1 MNTNYKSKIN
11 CKATAQLEDYWWKLK
26 LNSRRNRK
34 FRFSKRR
41 HAKFSRPRRVLQ
53 FYFPCMKQKA
63 YARAGVDIDL
73 GNRVK
78 ATLPQLLASTHRRE
92 VLGKVGGFGGLFQLD
107 LKKYREPILVSS
119 VDGVGTKLKIAFQM
133 DKHDT
138 IGADLV
144 NHCVND
150 IAVLGAEP
158 LFFLDYLGTGKL
170 EPHVFTD
177 IIKGFARACA
187 ENNCALIGGETAQMP
202 GFYQKGEYDVSGTIV
217 GVVEKS
223 KMLNGQKTVKRG
235 DVVIGIA
242 SSGLHTNGYSLARK
256 IFFEELALRPTDKI
270 DGLKKS
276 IGEEL
281 LKEHISYG
289 PLVQKLLKRFN
300 SSLITRHSS
309 LSVKAFAHITG
320 GGFVDNIPRV
330 LPKSLDV
337 VIKKGSWDMLPIF
350 KIIEAKSGV
359 PDAELYQVF
368 NMGIGMV
375 SIVSA
380 EKANDVLKFIKS
392 QKHKA
397 WIIGEVVKGSGIARV
412 E

>member
-1 MNTNYKSKIN
+1 MK
-11 CKATAQLEDYWWKLK
+11 
-26 LNSRRNRK
+26 
-34 FRFSKRR
+34 
-41 HAKFSRPRRVLQ
+41 
-53 FYFPCMKQKA
+53 KQKA
-63 YARAGVDIDL
+63 YAAAGVDIDL
-73 GNRVK
+73 GNKVK
-78 ATLPQLLASTHRRE
+78 ATLPRLLASTHRRE
-92 VLGKVGGFGGLFQLD
+92 VLGKVGGFGGLFALD

-119 VDGVGTKLKIAFQM
+119 VDGVGTKLKIAFQQ

-177 IIKGFARACA
+177 IIKGFARACS
-187 ENNCALIGGETAQMP
+187 ENKCALIGGETAQMP

-223 KMLNGQKTVKRG
+223 RMLNGQKTIKRG
-235 DVVIGIA
+235 DVVIGIE
-242 SSGLHTNGYSLARK
+242 SSGLHTNGYSLGRK
-256 IFFEELALRPTDKI
+256 IFFEKLKLKPSSRVP
-270 DGLKKS
+270 GLK
-276 IGEEL
+276 GTVGQEL

-289 PLVQKLLKRFN
+289 PLVQKLLKNFN
-300 SSLITRHSS
+300 LVGKADQ
-309 LSVKAFAHITG
+309 VKAFAHITG

-330 LPKSLDV
+330 LPKSLDA

-350 KIIEAKSGV
+350 QIIEQKSGV
-359 PDAELYQVF
+359 PDEELYQVF

-375 SIVSA
+375 GIVAADKA
-380 EKANDVLKFIKS
+380 EAVQQFIKT
-392 QKHKA
+392 QNHKA
-397 WIIGEVVKGSGIARV
+397 WIIGEVVKGKGEARV

>member
-1 MNTNYKSKIN
+1 
-11 CKATAQLEDYWWKLK
+11 
-26 LNSRRNRK
+26 
-34 FRFSKRR
+34 
-41 HAKFSRPRRVLQ
+41 
-53 FYFPCMKQKA
+53 MKQKA
-63 YARAGVDIDL
+63 YAAAGVDIDL

-92 VLGKVGGFGGLFQLD
+92 VLGKVGGFGGLFALD
-107 LKKYREPILVSS
+107 VKKYREPILVSS
-119 VDGVGTKLKIAFQM
+119 VDGVGTKLKLAFAL

-187 ENNCALIGGETAQMP
+187 ANNCALIGGETAQMP
-202 GFYQKGEYDVSGTIV
+202 GFYQKGEYDLSGTIV

-223 KMLNGQKTVKRG
+223 KMLNGQKTIRRG
-235 DVVIGIA
+235 DVVIGIE
-242 SSGLHTNGYSLARK
+242 SSGLHTNGYSLGRK
-256 IFFEELALRPTDKI
+256 IFFEQ
-270 DGLKKS
+270 LKLKPS
-276 IGEEL
+276 SRIPGSKLTLGAEL
-281 LKEHISYG
+281 LKVHVSYG
-289 PLVQKLLKRFN
+289 PLVLRLLKKFN
-300 SSLITRHSS
+300 IQHSTS
-309 LSVKAFAHITG
+309 NFQLPIKAFAHITG

-330 LPKSLDV
+330 LPKSLNV
-337 VIKKGSWDMLPIF
+337 VIRKGSWEMLPVF
-350 KIIEAKSGV
+350 KIIAEKSGV
-359 PDAELYQVF
+359 PDDELYQVF

-380 EKANDVLKFIKS
+380 TRADAVMKFIKS
-392 QKHKA
+392 KNHKA
-397 WIIGEVVKGSGIARV
+397 WVIGEVVKGKGEAQV